1 MRTHAFSRLPRVFCA
16 VLVLIFAAGAAGPA
30 FTAQYGEPI
39 TLVEKPSLDAVLKDL
54 ATFDGGLDSDA
65 FWKMRTIVIAAKD
78 DPTAR
83 KGVEAKLL
91 AFLDT
96 PATPVAKD
104 SVCRMLRIIG
114 GDASVPVLRRLLAA
128 ADTTGMARY
137 ALERIP
143 GDAAEAALLDALG
156 TSAGAVKLGVISSL
170 ADRKSTKAVAALGT
184 LLLDSNPDLAVAS
197 AYALGRIG
205 GKSAADALGKALGS
219 GVPQLKTAVSSALVL
234 CADQLLAQKDASAAA
249 GLYDRVLVEKLTP
262 ALRRAAMRGKIMASG
277 DRAVKLILA
286 ALAGSDPDL
295 QLAAVAQIKAV
306 FAEADIAPVCAALAK
321 LPDASQVALIAVLS
335 EYKGAAVTA
344 ALTSAVKSDAKAVR
358 LAALKAFEKAGDA
371 SSVGLLAGA
380 AAAAPP
386 DEQAAARIA
395 LWGMKGKPV
404 DTAILALLG
413 GSPAEAVQA
422 ELVRSIGERAIFT
435 GKVAAAKL
443 ADSPSEKVRR
453 EAVRTIR
460 TIGTPSDIPGLLNI
474 LLKTADENEQIGIET
489 AISGLALKIAQPEGR
504 ASAVKDRWDAVKDGP
519 GRAVLCRLLGRI
531 GDNSTLPLLRQAL
544 DGADPAVA
552 DAAGRALAAW
562 PTSAAKDD
570 IIRIA
575 RTSKNTTIQV
585 LAVRGY
591 IRLTAAEKYR
601 RPEEAVKDMKLALD
615 LSSRPE
621 EMKLVLG
628 ALPDFA
634 GPEALALAESLSAT
648 PAVQEEAKTA
658 IKKIQDKLKSAV

>member
-1 MRTHAFSRLPRVFCA
+1 MKAQTNHRNALPMLG
-16 VLVLIFAAGAAGPA
+16 LVLALVAALAAPTFAGQAAAPA
-30 FTAQYGEPI
+30 ASAAAASI
-39 TLVEKPSLDAVLKDL
+39 DAVLKDL

-78 DPTAR
+78 DPAAR

-91 AFLDT
+91 AFLGT
-96 PATPVAKD
+96 GATPVAKEAA
-104 SVCRMLRIIG
+104 CRMLRIIG
-114 GDASVPVLRRLLAA
+114 GDASVPVLRGLLAA
-128 ADTTGMARY
+128 PETTGMARY

-143 GDAAEAALLDALG
+143 GDAAEAALLEALG

-170 ADRKSTKAVAALGT
+170 ADQKSVKAAAALGT
-184 LLLDSNPDLAVAS
+184 LLSDSNPDVAVAS

-219 GVPQLKTAVSSALVL
+219 SAPPLKGAVASALVL
-234 CADQLLAQKDASAAA
+234 CADHLLAQKDASAAA
-249 GLYDRVLVEKLTP
+249 GLYDRVLAEPLTP

-277 DRAVKLILA
+277 DRAAKLILA
-286 ALAGSDPDL
+286 TLAGPDPEL
-295 QLAAVAQIKAV
+295 QLAAIAQVKAV
-306 FAEADIAPVCAALAK
+306 FAEADIAPVCAALDK
-321 LPDASQVALIAVLS
+321 LPDASRIALIAVLS
-335 EYKGAAVTA
+335 EYKGIAVMA
-344 ALTSAVKSDAKAVR
+344 ALTNAVSSDKKDVR

-371 SSVGLLAGA
+371 SCVGLLAGA

-386 DEQAAARIA
+386 DEQAAARAA

-404 DTAILALLG
+404 DTAILALLD
-413 GSPAEAVQA
+413 GSPAESIQA

-443 ADSPSEKVRR
+443 ADSPSAKVRS

-460 TIGTPSDIPGLLNI
+460 AVGTPSDIPGLLNV
-474 LLKTADENEQIGIET
+474 LLKTADENEQVGIET

-504 ASAVKDRWDAVKDGP
+504 AKAVKTKWDAVKDGP

-531 GDNSTLPLLRQAL
+531 GDNSTLPLLREAL

-552 DAAGRALAAW
+552 AAAARALAAW

-575 RTSKNTTIQV
+575 RTSKNSTIQV

-621 EMKLVLG
+621 EMKQVLG

-634 GPEALALAESLSAT
+634 GPEALALAESLAGT

-658 IKKIQDKLKSAV
+658 IKKIQDKMAPAR

>member
-1 MRTHAFSRLPRVFCA
+1 MKAQTNHRNAFPLLG
-16 VLVLIFAAGAAGPA
+16 LVLAIVTALAAPTLAGQAAAPA
-30 FTAQYGEPI
+30 ASAAAA
-39 TLVEKPSLDAVLKDL
+39 SLDAVLKDL
-54 ATFDGGLDSDA
+54 ATFDGGINSDA
-65 FWKMRTIVIAAKD
+65 FWKMRMIVLAAKD
-78 DPTAR
+78 DPAAR

-104 SVCRMLRIIG
+104 SVCRMLRLIG

-128 ADTTGMARY
+128 PETTNMARY

-143 GDAAEAALLDALG
+143 GDAAEATLLDALG
-156 TSAGAVKLGVISSL
+156 AAGEAVKLGVISSL
-170 ADRKSTKAVAALGT
+170 ADRKSAKAVAALGT
-184 LLLDSNPDLAVAS
+184 LLSDSNPDVAVAS
-197 AYALGRIG
+197 AFALGRIG
-205 GKSAADALGKALGS
+205 GKGAADALGKALGPS
-219 GVPQLKTAVSSALVL
+219 LPPLKGAVASALVL
-234 CADQLLAQKDASAAA
+234 CADQFLAQKDVRAAA
-249 GLYDRVLVEKLTP
+249 AIYDRVQAEKLTP
-262 ALRRAAMRGKIMASG
+262 ALRRAALRGKILASG
-277 DRAVKLILA
+277 DRAAKLILA

-295 QLAAVAQIKAV
+295 QLSAIGLIKPS
-306 FAEADIAPVCAALAK
+306 FAEADIAPVCAALDK
-321 LPDASQVALIAVLS
+321 LPDASRVALIAVLS

-344 ALTSAVKSDAKAVR
+344 ALTNAVRGGTKDVR

-371 SSVGLLAGA
+371 SSVALLAEI

-386 DEQAAARIA
+386 DEQAAARTS
-395 LWGMKGKPV
+395 LGGMKGKPV
-404 DTAILALLG
+404 DAAILALLG
-413 GSPAEAVQA
+413 GSPADSVKA

-443 ADSPSEKVRR
+443 VDSPSEKVRR

-460 TIGTPSDIPGLLNI
+460 AIGTPSDIAGLLSV
-474 LLKTADENEQIGIET
+474 LLKTADENEQIGIES
-489 AISGLALKIAQPEGR
+489 AIAGLALKISQPEGR
-504 ASAVKDRWDAVKDGP
+504 ARAVKDRWGAVKDGP

-544 DGADPAVA
+544 DGDDPAAA
-552 DAAGRALAAW
+552 DAAGRALAGW

-570 IIRIA
+570 IIRLA
-575 RTSKNTTIQV
+575 RASKNTTIRV

-591 IRLTAAEKYR
+591 IRLTGNEKYR
-601 RPEEAVKDMKLALD
+601 RPEEAVKDLKLALD
-615 LSSRPE
+615 LSPRPE

-634 GPEALALAESLSAT
+634 GPEALALAESLAET

-658 IKKIQDKLKSAV
+658 VKKIQDKLKSAG